1 MSRVK
6 MIRILVSL
14 LGVVL
19 MVASCTK
26 DDSYVIEGTL
36 YGGKNFEDQIIYLV
50 PFAGATPDNIDSAVI
65 HDGRFR
71 FDGNATEDGVYII
84 RMRPMMRLF
93 IDELIVIKEPG
104 RIHTTLSQHS
114 SAKGTPQND
123 SLQSWREY
131 KASVDSAMLDVRRQM
146 KKATGDELEALKRKQ
161 DNLKAQFD
169 SHNRASI
176 SVNNNA
182 FGEFLDKYAR

>member
-1 MSRVK
+1 MV
-6 MIRILVSL
+6 RILVSL
-14 LGVVL
+14 VSIVL
-19 MVASCTK
+19 LAASCAK

-50 PFAGATPDNIDSAVI
+50 PFEGATPENIDSAVI

-71 FDGNATEDGVYII
+71 FDGKAKEDGVYII

-104 RIHTTLSQHS
+104 RIHTMLSQHS

-131 KASVDSAMLDVRRQM
+131 KASVDSVMLDVRKQM
-146 KKATGDELEALKRKQ
+146 KKATGEDLEALKRKQ
-161 DNLKAQFD
+161 DTLKAQFD
-169 SHNRASI
+169 AHNRASI